1 MAFVARNVLRQSTG
15 FGSRFAV
22 TKTSQATL
30 LARRPHHMMALMEP
44 DVDKPME
51 KYLAQ
56 VSKPLKMN
64 ITARKLM
71 AEGEWRM
78 YSDDAAMA
86 LML

>member
-1 MAFVARNVLRQSTG
+1 MAFVARNVMRRSTG
-15 FGSRFAV
+15 FGRSIAV
-22 TKTSQATL
+22 TEIFQAAM
-30 LARRPHHMMALMEP
+30 LARRPHHMMALLETPVDEP
-44 DVDKPME
+44 VE